1 MTVRVRFAPSPTGYL
16 HIGGAR
22 TALFNWMF
30 ARKHGGK
37 FILRI
42 EDTDRSRFQPYAL
55 EDMMRSLRW
64 LGLDWD
70 EGPEVGGEY
79 GPYIQSERTE
89 LYQKSAYWL
98 LEHGY
103 AYKDFTSAEE
113 LEALREQ
120 QKEHKESQGYDRRD
134 RNLSAEQSAEKEAAG
149 IPFTLRFKA
158 PLEGQTTFYDEIR
171 GNITF
176 DNSQIQDQILL
187 KSDGFPT
194 YHLANVVDDHFM
206 QITHIMRAEE
216 WISSAPLHC
225 QLYAAFG
232 WEMPKIAHLPVI
244 LSPSGKGKLSKRDL
258 AFQEDNLT
266 ILVQVRDY
274 IEAGYLPEAVAN
286 FLANVGWSFGDDV
299 EKFTMAEALPRFE
312 LRDINP
318 APTKLPFS
326 KLEWLNG
333 QYIQEIDSAELAAA
347 ITPILQNEGWDFD
360 ATALPLA
367 MPALKVRLKKF
378 SDALTFMQFLDD
390 TRWVVD
396 PAQLSHKK
404 ITPTLL
410 LEALQQLQQLIDSA
424 EAPYHYDF
432 LSQSITTIGEQTN
445 DQRKAGP
452 FLGILRYGVTGQTVS
467 PPLFESMLLL
477 GRERTLQRI
486 GRIITLCSPS

>member
-89 LYQKSAYWL
+89 LYQKWAYWL
-98 LEHGY
+98 LEQGY

-113 LEALREQ
+113 LESLREQ
-120 QKEHKESQGYDRRD
+120 QKENRESQGYDRRD
-134 RNLSAEQSAEKEAAG
+134 RNLSAEQVAEKEADG
-149 IPFTLRFKA
+149 QPFTIRFKA
-158 PLEGQTTFYDEIR
+158 PLEGETTFYDEIR

-176 DNSQIQDQILL
+176 SNSQIQDQILL

-206 QITHIMRAEE
+206 HITHIMRAEE
-216 WISSAPLHC
+216 WINSAPLHH

-258 AFQEDNLT
+258 AFQEDNVT
-266 ILVQVRDY
+266 VLVQLRDY
-274 IEAGYLPEAVAN
+274 ISAGYLPEAVVN

-333 QYIQEIDSAELAAA
+333 QYIQEIDSAELATA
-347 ITPILQNEGWDFD
+347 ITPILQNEGWEFD
-360 ATALPLA
+360 PKALPLA

-378 SDALTFMQFLDD
+378 SDALTFLQFLDD
-390 TRWVVD
+390 ERWSVD
-396 PAQLSHKK
+396 PTQLSHKK
-404 ITPTLL
+404 I
-410 LEALQQLQQLIDSA
+410 DSA
-424 EAPYHYDF
+424 DLINAFVAIKQLLSSAESPFDADF
-432 LSQSITTIGEQTN
+432 LAQSITTIGEQTN
-445 DQRKAGP
+445 AQGKAGP
-452 FLGILRYGVTGQTVS
+452 FLGVLRYGVTGQTVS

-477 GRERTLQRI
+477 GRTRTLERI
-486 GRIITLCSPS
+486 GRIITLCSLS